1 MQEGWRQPDRAEL
14 IATSARSMSSDR
26 AEPFFGIDPMTAL
39 FSGYGLGLRKPHYAE
54 FLEARVAVDFVE
66 VISENFMVDGGKPR
80 QVLRDVRALY
90 PVALHGVSMS
100 IGSAD
105 GLDGAYLARL
115 RALVDEIE
123 PLFVS
128 DHLSWSRIEGFN
140 SHDLLPLPYT
150 NEALDIVCANIARA
164 QDALGRAMLIENPS
178 SYIDFAP
185 ADMTEWQFL
194 DTMSMRT
201 GCGLLLDVNNVY
213 VSACNHGFDA
223 IAYLDGVPHERV
235 RQVHLS
241 GHSRGKELLI
251 DTHDQPVPASVWD
264 LYAHVMPRLGP
275 VATMIERDD
284 DIPPLHDLLAE
295 LAMARRIGGQPMR
308 AAA

>member
-1 MQEGWRQPDRAEL
+1 MIP
-14 IATSARSMSSDR
+14 S
-26 AEPFFGIDPMTAL
+26 FGG
-39 FSGYGLGLRKPHYAE
+39 FGLGLRKPHYAD
-54 FLEARVAVDFVE
+54 FLDTRVAVDFVE
-66 VISENFMVDGGKPR
+66 VISENFMVDGGRPR
-80 QVLRDVRALY
+80 QILRDVRELY

-128 DHLSWSRIEGFN
+128 DHLSWTRIEGFS

-150 NEALDIVCANIARA
+150 AEALEVVCANIDRA
-164 QDALGRAMLIENPS
+164 QEALVREMLIENPS

-185 ADMTEWQFL
+185 ADMTEWHFL
-194 DTMSMRT
+194 DSICART
-201 GCGLLLDVNNVY
+201 GCGLLLDVNNVF
-213 VSACNHGFDA
+213 VSASNHGFDP
-223 IAYLDGVPHERV
+223 IAYLDGVPHDRV
-235 RQVHLS
+235 RQVHLA

-251 DTHDQPVPASVWD
+251 DTHDRPVPASVWD
-264 LYAHVMPRLGP
+264 LYAHVLPRLGP

-284 DIPPLHDLLAE
+284 DIPPLADLLAE
-295 LAMARRIGGQPMR
+295 LDTARRIASGALR
-308 AAA
+308 EAA